1 MSNSIDEERTTFL
14 NVDLD
19 IISKS
24 RLEPLVAAFGKKV
37 SVLYVGPERSLY
49 GAHLELGGPRFPKS
63 ADMAIR
69 ALAALV
75 RQLPRKV
82 RRLWNHARVKDFNI
96 GIQGGYRPHCSVFP
110 LNVETINA
118 VARLGARV
126 VVTVYSPLE
135 VSKTEVRPEDAN
147 RGVQAAQQR
156 VSTAS
161 RRRPKRSAA
170 RS

>member
-37 SVLYVGPERSLY
+37 SVLYVGPERSLN
-49 GAHLELGGPRFPKS
+49 GAHLELGGPRFSKS

-69 ALAALV
+69 TLAALV
-75 RQLPRKV
+75 GQLPRKV
-82 RRLWNHARVKDFNI
+82 RRVWNHAHVKDFNI
-96 GIQGGYRPHCSVFP
+96 GIQGGYKPHSSVFP
-110 LNVETINA
+110 LNVKTINA
-118 VARLGARV
+118 VARLGARI

-135 VSKTEVRPEDAN
+135 VSKTEVRPGNARKGD
-147 RGVQAAQQR
+147 QTAQQR

-161 RRRPKRSAA
+161 RHHPKRSA
-170 RS
+170 RG

>member
-1 MSNSIDEERTTFL
+1 MPNSIDEEKTTFL

-24 RLEPLVAAFGKKV
+24 RLEPLVAAFGKGV

-49 GAHLELGGPRFPKS
+49 GAHLELGGPSFSKS
-63 ADMAIR
+63 ADMAIG

-75 RQLPRKV
+75 GQLPRKV
-82 RRLWNHARVKDFNI
+82 RRLWNHERVKDFNI
-96 GIQGGYRPHCSVFP
+96 GIQGGYKPHSSVFP
-110 LNVETINA
+110 LNVKTINA
-118 VARLGARV
+118 VARLGARI

-135 VSKTEVRPEDAN
+135 VSRTEVRPENAN
-147 RGVQAAQQR
+147 KSVQAAQKS

-161 RRRPKRSAA
+161 RHHPKRAA